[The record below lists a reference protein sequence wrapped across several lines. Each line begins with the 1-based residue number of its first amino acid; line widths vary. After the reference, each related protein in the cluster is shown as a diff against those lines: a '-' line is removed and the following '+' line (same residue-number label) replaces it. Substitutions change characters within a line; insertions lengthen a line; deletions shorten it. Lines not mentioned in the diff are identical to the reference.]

1 MSRLAQRHQESG
13 LTILAVNAWD
23 EPRDKVTSFVKEHQ
37 LKQRILM
44 DGRQVARRYGLKGVP
59 VLYWIDRQGIVV
71 DVELGF
77 HGPASLERKTNR
89 LRAAGR
95 N

>member
-13 LTILAVNAWD
+13 LAVLAVNAWD
-23 EPRDKVTSFVKEHQ
+23 EPRDKVAGFVKEHQ

-44 DGRQVARRYGLKGVP
+44 DGNQVASRYGLKGVP
-59 VLYWIDRQGIVV
+59 ILYWIDRQGIVV

-77 HGPASLERKTNR
+77 HGPDSLEKKTNR
-89 LRAAGR
+89 LLAAGGS
-95 N
+95 